1 MVVEAGEA
9 PTRRD
14 LEELYRRYAPGGYR
28 LAFLLIGDRAAA
40 EDCVQD
46 AFVRIVGRLGHI
58 RNGVAFDAYLRQTI
72 VNLTKNRWRRR
83 ALERA
88 HSAADAPTAAVVSS
102 DDPVVERIAIR
113 EAIARLPGRQRIAV
127 VLRFYEDL
135 PTEEIAS
142 ILRCRPGTARSL
154 VSRGMAALR
163 TELEG
168 AVDA

>member
-9 PTRRD
+9 PARRD
-14 LEELYRRYAPGGYR
+14 LEELYLRYAPGGFR
-28 LAFLLIGDRAAA
+28 LAFLLIGDREAA

-58 RNGVAFDAYLRQTI
+58 RDGVAFDAYLRQTI

-88 HSAADAPTAAVVSS
+88 HTTDVKTGDVAAT
-102 DDPVVERIAIR
+102 DDPILERVAILH
-113 EAIARLPGRQRIAV
+113 AIARLPGRQRTAV

-154 VSRGMAALR
+154 VSRGMATLR
-163 TELEG
+163 TQLEG
-168 AVDA
+168 AVDV